1 MPAKWSGR
9 PETECAVTD
18 ISAGGL
24 FVQTTLPPPVQT
36 LMIVG
41 APGGTVQGRVVFV
54 LTANQAS
61 AMGRKAGVGLQFD
74 VPIDPDSFLLKCREY
89 EATNRAKRDLG
100 GVVGAAPASSALS
113 SATLN
118 SLPQPS
124 TSSPSSMKAPVAAIP
139 LPSASS
145 SSSMKAPVTAIPLP
159 SASASKTAP
168 VTGIPMAAIS
178 VSSSMKAPVTG
189 IPLPSRSS
197 AASMKGISLPPTA
210 SASSTVPMPAVRSAA
225 PEGDQERTGAAQK
238 NPPSPARAHT
248 DCLDVVLVQG
258 ITDQAVLVQAL
269 GLSGYNP
276 LVARDGLE
284 GLTLALRRRPLM
296 LIVSANAARLPGRLL
311 VADLRARKEL
321 KDLKLVLI
329 DPSDD
334 ENPTGALRWKNSP
347 HDVRAGRALID
358 TILADSQSRAT
369 TRGPEDARDIAMVM
383 VDLGRRLHADGVV
396 NAAVEALRYAGEL
409 APTVSNHALA
419 LARILLGSPHLA
431 LRTEGMALIDRVT
444 RQDTANPEGWLLR
457 AVGADLR
464 SDANEALA
472 SLKQALSIDPHYE
485 EANEA
490 MAHLGAGKRLLAVH
504 VSNDPETHSRKSF
517 FLWLQGFFHRPQ

>member
-1 MPAKWSGR
+1 
-9 PETECAVTD
+9 
-18 ISAGGL
+18 
-24 FVQTTLPPPVQT
+24 
-36 LMIVG
+36 
-41 APGGTVQGRVVFV
+41 
-54 LTANQAS
+54 
-61 AMGRKAGVGLQFD
+61 
-74 VPIDPDSFLLKCREY
+74 
-89 EATNRAKRDLG
+89 
-100 GVVGAAPASSALS
+100 
-113 SATLN
+113 
-118 SLPQPS
+118 
-124 TSSPSSMKAPVAAIP
+124 
-139 LPSASS
+139 
-145 SSSMKAPVTAIPLP
+145 
-159 SASASKTAP
+159 
-168 VTGIPMAAIS
+168 
-178 VSSSMKAPVTG
+178 
-189 IPLPSRSS
+189 
-197 AASMKGISLPPTA
+197 
-210 SASSTVPMPAVRSAA
+210 MPAVRSAA